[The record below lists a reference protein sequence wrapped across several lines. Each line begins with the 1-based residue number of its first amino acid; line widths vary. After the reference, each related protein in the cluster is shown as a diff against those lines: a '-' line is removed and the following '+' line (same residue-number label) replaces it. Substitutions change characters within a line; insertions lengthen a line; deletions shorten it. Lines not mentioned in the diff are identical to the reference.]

1 LLKINFIHKNMD
13 IANNYNLQY
22 FMLT

>member
-1 LLKINFIHKNMD
+1 LRKINFIHKNMD

-22 FMLT
+22 FMLS